1 MNLSLMQGSPV
12 FLSESPFCE
21 YLFSWQTPS
30 ACALT
35 RETGRNCTV
44 VDKQYGYRFDLSKL
58 SNPSQ
63 DYRIDVR
70 GVSGETI
77 ILNICR
83 NLVDK
88 RACQS
93 KNPENG
99 GACITHG

>member
-35 RETGRNCTV
+35 RETGSDCTV
-44 VDKQYGYRFDLSKL
+44 VDKQYGYRFNLTKL
-58 SNPSQ
+58 SNPSR
-63 DYRIDVR
+63 DYHI
-70 GVSGETI
+70 GVSGAPGETI

-83 NLVDK
+83 NLVNKTACEDK
-88 RACQS
+88 
-93 KNPENG
+93 NG
-99 GACITHG
+99 GACITG